1 MVASI
6 NRGEPMAERLV
17 FVHAADL
24 HLDAPFRR
32 VDAADTRVRD
42 ACVESTF
49 AAFER
54 IVDVCLER
62 DAAFLVV
69 SGDAFNTAERSFRA
83 QSRFRAAAARLA
95 EAGVRVF
102 LAGGNHDP
110 ASGGPVSLE
119 MPANVHY
126 FASGTVERVAFPSED
141 DPACVLYGRSFARA
155 RETANLARE
164 FGKRKGDPFAI
175 GVLHANV
182 GGNQQYEPY
191 APCSLD
197 DLLAAGM
204 DYWALG
210 HIHQHQVLASEPPVV
225 YPGSPQGLDPNE
237 AGEHGC
243 VVVTVGSAGVSTEFV
258 ETGRIAWD
266 RQSIDLTEASSLD
279 DVLAAVQATCERARD
294 GADGRPVL
302 LRVDLTGRSA
312 AHALLSRGAAFEEL
326 VAEVRAEQVAVS
338 PWVWL
343 DRVRDLTRPALDLD
357 RVREGAD
364 FAGDVVRIADE
375 IDAGEAAEM
384 LDEVLDPI
392 RSAARDVELDFD
404 GTALLERARDL
415 CLDRLLAGEE
425 GR

>member
-1 MVASI
+1 
-6 NRGEPMAERLV
+6 MADHLT

-24 HLDAPFRR
+24 HLDTPFRR
-32 VDAADTRVRD
+32 VDAAEPRVRD

-49 AAFER
+49 DAFDR
-54 IVDVCLER
+54 IVDVCVER
-62 DAAFLVV
+62 GAAFLVV
-69 SGDAFNTAERSFRA
+69 AGDAFNTAERSFRA
-83 QSRFRAAAARLA
+83 QSRFRAAAERLA
-95 EAGVRVF
+95 ETGVRVF

-119 MPANVHY
+119 MPENVHY
-126 FASGTVERVAFPSED
+126 FASGAVERMAFPSEN
-141 DPACVLYGRSFARA
+141 DPSCVLYGRSFGRA

-164 FGKRKGDPFAI
+164 FRKADGDPFAI

-197 DLLAAGM
+197 DLLSTGM

-210 HIHQHQVLASEPPVV
+210 HIHQHQVLALEPPVV

-266 RQSIDLTEASSLD
+266 RRSVDLADTTSLD
-279 DVLAAVQATCERARD
+279 DVLAALRVCCENARD
-294 GADGRPVL
+294 AADGRPVL
-302 LRVDLTGRSA
+302 LRIDLVGRSE
-312 AHALLSRGAAFEEL
+312 AHVLLAHGATFEEL
-326 VAEVRAEQVAVS
+326 VAEVRAEQLAVS

-357 RVREGAD
+357 RVRDGAD
-364 FAGDVVRIADE
+364 FAGDLVRIADE
-375 IDAGEAAEM
+375 IGADEAAAM

-392 RSAARDVELDFD
+392 RGAARGVEMGFD
-404 GTALLERARDL
+404 AAALIERARDL
-415 CLDRLLAGEE
+415 CLDRLLAGEQ